1 MSAWT
6 TGQND
11 VIRELG
17 YQGVQ
22 VVHDAIVERFGV
34 EHTLRAIEIQASRI
48 HASLKVL
55 NECPECHAVG
65 VRINRQS
72 GMCKLCTVL
81 QHVEEE
87 RAFNQLLEAER
98 QYAEESPEIEAAK
111 REYDMLRQR
120 NSRLCRRYGLP
131 GKQER
136 SCCKNDSQ
144 IDKRSDYEA
153 YNWHGFK

>member
-55 NECPECHAVG
+55 DECPECHAVG
-65 VRINRQS
+65 VRVNRQS
-72 GMCKLCTVL
+72 GLCRRCTEAA
-81 QHVEEE
+81 HVAEEE
-87 RAFNQLLEAER
+87 AFNQLLKA
-98 QYAEESPEIEAAK
+98 EAA
-111 REYDMLRQR
+111 RCDGGPEYEELHRRWAQLRQK
-120 NSRLCRRYGLP
+120 NSRLMRKHGLK
-131 GKQER
+131 GKRER
-136 SCCKNDSQ
+136 L
-144 IDKRSDYEA
+144 
-153 YNWHGFK
+153 